1 VIILHYIF
9 RDTISLKKTP
19 PSDNLFSEAES
30 DGIHPGDE
38 AWEIECGCREVLED
52 MGGYGEGMGNQF
64 VLQAI

>member
-52 MGGYGEGMGNQF
+52 
-64 VLQAI
+64 VRRVW